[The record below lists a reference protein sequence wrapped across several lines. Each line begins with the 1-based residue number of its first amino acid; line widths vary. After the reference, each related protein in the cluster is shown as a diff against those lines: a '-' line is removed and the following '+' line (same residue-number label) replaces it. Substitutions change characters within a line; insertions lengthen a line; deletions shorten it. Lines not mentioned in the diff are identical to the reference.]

1 MEEIAHNIFIEKGY
15 PGVVSSVL
23 RLGQGLLIIDAP
35 MRADDQQAW
44 QQTLFDLGGGKRRL
58 MVLLDT
64 HTDRLYGTQMMDY
77 PILAQENTLQIIREL
92 PSTQKVSDKQ
102 EASDPDTY
110 DLPQSVRW
118 AVPDLTY
125 SNQVSIHWDEHPVV
139 VTHQPGAHP
148 AGSWVRYDPAKV
160 IFVGDS
166 VVIKQ
171 PPFLGLCDPDRWIDE
186 LNELCSDK
194 YKGYKIICGRNGI
207 VQQRSIL
214 KLIKLLGAIKT
225 FVVDASTVENPEK
238 ELDQFALILM
248 REINYDRDLKE
259 HYKNRLVRGL
269 KQLLLRYDA
278 GNVKT

>member
-1 MEEIAHNIFIEKGY
+1 MEEIAHNIFIEKGC
-15 PGVVSSVL
+15 PGVVSSVI
-23 RLGQGLLIIDAP
+23 RLNQGLLIIDAP
-35 MRADDQQAW
+35 MRADDRQVW
-44 QQTLFDLGGGKRRL
+44 QQTLAGLGGGKRRM

-64 HTDRLYGTQMMDY
+64 HTDRLYGTQMIDY

-92 PSTQKVSDKQ
+92 PSTQKVSDRQ

-125 SNQVSIHWDEHPVV
+125 SNQVSIHWDEHPVE
-139 VTHQPGAHP
+139 VTHQPGGNM
-148 AGSWVRYDPAKV
+148 AGSWVRYDPVKV

-171 PPFLGLCDPDRWIDE
+171 PPYLGLCDLDRWIDE
-186 LNELCSDK
+186 LNELCSDT
-194 YKGYKIICGRNGI
+194 YKGYKIIGGRNGV

-214 KLIKLLGAIKT
+214 KMIELLSAVKT
-225 FVVDASTVENPEK
+225 YVVDASTVEISDEGL
-238 ELDQFALILM
+238 EQFALTLM
-248 REINYDRDLKE
+248 REINYERDLKE

-269 KQLLLRYDA
+269 KQLLQRYTA
-278 GNVKT
+278 GNIET